1 MHEPIAP
8 SSILGRAEP
17 LEAVGRTDYQ
27 ARHGGGSMS
36 AWAGVRAGLNLIRI
50 AVIIILVAFVLLS
63 GLLLFVPAALRE
75 AGAKAEVE
83 QAVVGWLLA
92 VAVWTL
98 VAAAL
103 MYLIGLCRCLTAPP
117 SSRVPDMVWAIL
129 GCHALGFLLSLGSRL
144 VELSPYSVNW
154 GANCLV
160 LVSLAFVVV
169 SGIMFV
175 ACFVKSLG
183 CLATRRSYAVA
194 NSFCYSASWVSPS
207 YLHLLSCSGCFCG
220 AAKCQWTRSNKRS
233 ASPPAYLDSVTSLSC
248 WRGCFTCWRRR
259 GWQSLLPRAAAAPG
273 NDLGQWCSKSRR
285 SILMR
290 ATGSGQC
297 CRESRLRASSP
308 VFIRSALR
316 WRFS

>member
-175 ACFVKSLG
+175 ALLREIARLFGNAALIRSCKFFLLFSFVGIAVLPALVILLRMFLWCSQMPVDKIEQAVSLAARVLG
-183 CLATRRSYAVA
+183 FSYVVILLAWLLHMLAQTRMAI
-194 NSFCYSASWVSPS
+194 
-207 YLHLLSCSGCFCG
+207 
-220 AAKCQWTRSNKRS
+220 
-233 ASPPAYLDSVTSLSC
+233 
-248 WRGCFTCWRRR
+248 
-259 GWQSLLPRAAAAPG
+259 AAAPRG
-273 NDLGQWCSKSRR
+273 GRTR
-285 SILMR
+285 
-290 ATGSGQC
+290 
-297 CRESRLRASSP
+297 
-308 VFIRSALR
+308 
-316 WRFS
+316 